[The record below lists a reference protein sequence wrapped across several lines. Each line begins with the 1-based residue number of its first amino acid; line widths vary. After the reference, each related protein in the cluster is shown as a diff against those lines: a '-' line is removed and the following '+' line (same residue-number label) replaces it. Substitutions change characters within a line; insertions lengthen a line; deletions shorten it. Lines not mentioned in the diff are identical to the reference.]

1 MINTDFIDGIG
12 QRNAPA
18 LGGSDRADL
27 RRQGAEM
34 SGTGSA
40 RGTRVNSLDWLR
52 VLALLGVFVYH
63 TLRPFDTTYWHVK
76 SVHRSQLL
84 TDVLAVIG
92 SWGLAFFFLIAGGQY
107 VPRTP
112 LADPGGVRPGA
123 PTPPRRTTRGRLGR
137 R

>member
-1 MINTDFIDGIG
+1 
-12 QRNAPA
+12 
-18 LGGSDRADL
+18 
-27 RRQGAEM
+27 M

-92 SWGLAFFFLIAGGQY
+92 SWGLAFFFLIAGASTFLALRW
-107 VPRTP
+107 RTP
-112 LADPGGVRPGA
+112 VEYVRERLLRLAVPLAVGWAGARPGA
-123 PTPPRRTTRGRLGR
+123 AVAGGAPSPHLERLLG
-137 R
+137 